1 MRCSGSLR
9 MMAAMKTAEIR
20 KFSAFAAIFAGLAWA
35 VLCPLPAAAEEGN
48 WGGILLP
55 EIGDSQS
62 GTARDE
68 AQNQN
73 NAGPEVSLKEVRR
86 IVRRQIGGEILDT
99 QLFQNQGGWVY
110 RVRVLMDDGRVVDV
124 GVDGQTGQI
133 IGVQG

>member
-1 MRCSGSLR
+1 
-9 MMAAMKTAEIR
+9 MKTAEIR
-20 KFSAFAAIFAGLAWA
+20 KFPLFAAAFAGLAWA
-35 VLCPLPAAAEEGN
+35 ALCPIPAMAEGGDR
-48 WGGILLP
+48 GGILLP

-62 GTARDE
+62 GPAWDE
-68 AQNQN
+68 VQNQN
-73 NAGPEVSLKEVRR
+73 NSGPAISLKEVRR
-86 IVRRQIGGEILDT
+86 IVRRQIDGEILDT